1 MDTGKPD
8 FICLIQCFFSAGVE
22 NNSQNFAECE
32 FLISFGCFS
41 SVFGSI
47 WQDVANPAESRQAFF
62 SRLQIA
68 ELRWSLFTSRSLFG
82 GNWTLLHHQAI
93 YFVAVTWELYKFFF
107 RMCTLTCLC

>member
-1 MDTGKPD
+1 MIHPEGFFFFMDTGKPD

-62 SRLQIA
+62 SRLQILPSYA
-68 ELRWSLFTSRSLFG
+68 GVYSLAGLCLKESGLRFITRPSTSWL
-82 GNWTLLHHQAI
+82 
-93 YFVAVTWELYKFFF
+93 
-107 RMCTLTCLC
+107 